1 MFYFIDTV
9 YNLLNKNIKNLIVF
23 GIIFLFIEFI
33 ILFIPEIPIIFI
45 SVLFLFMGLSLLYLG
60 WRIRKF
66 QEHNYQYKFFIN
78 E

>member
-9 YNLLNKNIKNLIVF
+9 YSLLNKNSKNFIVI
-23 GIIFLFIEFI
+23 GIIFLFIGFM
-33 ILFIPEIPIIFI
+33 ILFIPEILIIFI
-45 SVLFLFMGLSLLYLG
+45 SALFLFTGLFLLYLV

-66 QEHNYQYKFFIN
+66 QEHNYRYTFYVN

>member
-9 YNLLNKNIKNLIVF
+9 YNLLNKNSKNFIVF
-23 GIIFLFIEFI
+23 GIIFLFIGFI
-33 ILFIPEIPIIFI
+33 ILFIPEIPIIFM

-66 QEHNYQYKFFIN
+66 QEYNYQYTFFIN